1 MGCKTTTN
9 AKKYFCVTAHMSNR
23 IKDVKQENKKT
34 AVDFSNL
41 KTCGCVPLRKTGMFP
56 SFKSHKKNH

>member
-9 AKKYFCVTAHMSNR
+9 AKKCFCVAAHMSNR
-23 IKDVKQENKKT
+23 IKDVKQENEKT

-41 KTCGCVPLRKTGMFP
+41 KTCGCVPLM
-56 SFKSHKKNH
+56 